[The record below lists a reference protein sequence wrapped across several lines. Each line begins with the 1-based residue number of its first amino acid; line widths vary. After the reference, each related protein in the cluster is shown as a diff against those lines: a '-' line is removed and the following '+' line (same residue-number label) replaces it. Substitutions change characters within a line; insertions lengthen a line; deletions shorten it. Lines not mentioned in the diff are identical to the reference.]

1 MENPQS
7 IKIGQWALENAV
19 YEKIRAALEQ
29 ILVGKGWDVFE
40 GLQNGECNVKMV
52 YHGSSVTFHK
62 LERLEP
68 TQLPLEEK
76 LSPQINDTKIEPAVV
91 LEVPA
96 EPGPATEAEKM
107 SETTQVTVETDEPLP
122 PSETETE
129 EKPTKRKRPLKG
141 HGTGDS
147 ET

>member
-1 MENPQS
+1 METTQ

-19 YEKIRAALEQ
+19 YEKIKAALEE
-29 ILVGKGWDVFE
+29 ILVGKGWDVFD
-40 GLQNGECNVKMV
+40 GLQNGECNVKIV

-68 TQLPLEEK
+68 QQLDLEKKLAPKITDTQP
-76 LSPQINDTKIEPAVV
+76 SPSVGTEQPV
-91 LEVPA
+91 
-96 EPGPATEAEKM
+96 EAEKVTEPRIV
-107 SETTQVTVETDEPLP
+107 SDTTQITVETDEPLP

-129 EKPTKRKRPLKG
+129 EKPTKRKRPFKG
-141 HGTGDS
+141 HSVGDD